1 QPVDPGYI
9 ILSAIDITDNSR
21 TEVEAITAFGST
33 VYMNESALYLAST
46 SYEGNTDVTNITKF
60 RIDGMNIGY
69 AGSGKVK
76 GHLLNQFSMDEF
88 EGNLRVATT
97 VWDEG
102 NNLFVLDGSLNII
115 GSVTGLAKGETI
127 YSVRFM
133 GDKGYVVTFRT
144 MDPLFVFD
152 LSNPT
157 APRVTG
163 ELKMPGFSNY
173 LHPIGDDL
181 ILGIG
186 METRELIERDS
197 TGKETVV
204 GFRQGGLKISLFDVA
219 DMGKPKEVTNLVIG
233 ESGSYSEA
241 LYNHKAVMV
250 DAASQQIVFD
260 AFIAKEKDWNNSNQ
274 GALVISYKGKDIN
287 RKGFLKYEEPEVYGK
302 YIPYGRR
309 AAYIGDTLYYIQ
321 DGIINAFDY
330 NSLEKT
336 GTLVLK

>member
-1 QPVDPGYI
+1 
-9 ILSAIDITDNSR
+9 
-21 TEVEAITAFGST
+21 
-33 VYMNESALYLAST
+33 MNESALYLASG
-46 SYEGNTDVTNITKF
+46 SYDGTTDITKF

-76 GHLLNQFSMDEF
+76 GNLLNQFSMDEF

-97 VWDEG
+97 VWEEG

-133 GDKGYVVTFRT
+133 GDKGYIVTFRT

-152 LSNPT
+152 LSDPR
-157 APRVTG
+157 APKVTG

-173 LHPIGDDL
+173 LHPVGDGL

-186 METRELIERDS
+186 METRELIERDAA
-197 TGKETVV
+197 GNETAV
-204 GFRQGGLKISLFDVA
+204 GFRQGGLKISLFDVS
-219 DMGKPKEVTNLVIG
+219 DMGKPREITNLVIG

-250 DAASQQIVFD
+250 DAASQRIVFD
-260 AFIAKEKDWNNSNQ
+260 AFIAKGKDWSKSDQ
-274 GALVISYKGKDIN
+274 GALVISYKDKN
-287 RKGFLKYEEPEVYGK
+287 VVQKGLLKYEQPEVYGK

-309 AAYIGDTLYYIQ
+309 AVYIGDTLYYIQ

-330 NSLEKT
+330 DSLEKT
-336 GTLVLK
+336 GSLVLK